1 MSGLEGDPTRI
12 VSQRDLRSLVALGET
27 ASTCRVLNLGRIFL
41 DNRTEKEYALKPFFR
56 HSQMNKCLLI
66 KHTLRANERHMLPHG
81 RRTAT
86 KILFPFDVA
95 DLKLGG
101 QSIFVGEYGFDNFLR
116 HMYGVTT
123 TSDLRDNF
131 ILRAL
136 DELPSLDP
144 FLVREY
150 LGRQGIKPGQCYL
163 RISPADIVKML
174 AFCNTEIEELVRRAV
189 GDQMRGGALNLAGK
203 ILASDMNDDL
213 DPLRR
218 TLRMTEDEF
227 SDGLFAWRGFLYFKW
242 RWSELQKTLR
252 TVLDGLASY
261 VPRGVVDQEHR
272 IYLDAIRPRIGYK
285 VLQGIKQCGQ
295 SLLTYDIAYKSLI
308 EAANPGPFRRF
319 LLDGP
324 RMFYELGELIGIL
337 DHISSFWNYRMVLNH
352 GVTPMPYHD
361 YADILTDFEES
372 LSVLYDDTQEGRLYG
387 PTSKQA

>member
-41 DNRTEKEYALKPFFR
+41 DCRNDKEYALKPFFR

-66 KHTLRANERHMLPHG
+66 KHTLRSNERHLLPNG

-116 HMYGVTT
+116 HHYGVAS

-131 ILRAL
+131 VLRAL
-136 DELPSLDP
+136 DDLPSLDP

-150 LGRQGIKPGQCYL
+150 LGRQGIKPGNCYL
-163 RISPADIVKML
+163 RISPADIAKML
-174 AFCNTEIEELVRRAV
+174 AFCNAEIEELVRRAV
-189 GDQMRGGALNLAGK
+189 GDQIRGGALNLAGK
-203 ILASDMNDDL
+203 ILVADMNDDL
-213 DPLRR
+213 NPLRL
-218 TLRMTEDEF
+218 TLRMSDSEF
-227 SDGLFAWRGFLYFKW
+227 TDGLFAWRGFLYFKW
-242 RWSELQKTLR
+242 RWTELQKTLR
-252 TVLDGLASY
+252 KVLDGLASY
-261 VPRGVVDQEHR
+261 IPRGIVDQEHR

-285 VLQGIKQCGQ
+285 ILQGIKQCGH

-308 EAANPGPFRRF
+308 EQANPGPFRRF

-337 DHISSFWNYRMVLNH
+337 DHISSFWTYRMGSH
-352 GVTPMPYHD
+352 GLTPMPYHD

-372 LSVLYDDTQEGRLYG
+372 LSVLYDDSQEGRLYG